1 MHIELI
7 TATATAPGASGAAA
21 SAVSGDSL
29 TVKNGILSKGVNIC
43 ALWSTQQTA
52 GFNQILFPSAHDTT
66 RGYRASAPVGVNP
79 FILPMGVCMEVQ
91 PQELM
96 SWTIAGSAT
105 AGDVE
110 QMSAI
115 MHYGELPGVSQ
126 RLMTAEEVLRKV
138 KKWTTIEQSITSSAG
153 PGYSGAVLIN
163 NASDLLRANTDYAV
177 VGISCRTQVHAVTL
191 VGPDTGNVRVGVPC
205 TLRQELQ
212 SSFFM
217 LMSRATGKPFVP
229 IINSGNKSSTFMGVA
244 TDENAGTFVA
254 TLFLAEIS

>member
-1 MHIELI
+1 MHIELVSAS
-7 TATATAPGASGAAA
+7 ATQPNTGAAA
-21 SAVSGDSL
+21 TALTGDSL
-29 TVKNGILSKGVNIC
+29 TVKNGILSAGVDII

-79 FILPMGVCMEVQ
+79 FALPLGVKMPVQ

-96 SWTIAGSAT
+96 SLTIAGSNS

-110 QMSAI
+110 QMSMLI
-115 MHYGELPGVSQ
+115 RYGNLPGVSQ
-126 RLMTAEEVLRKV
+126 RLMTDAQVLSQM
-138 KKWTTIEQSITSSAG
+138 KKLTTIEQSITSSAG
-153 PGYSGAVLIN
+153 PGYSGSVAIN

-177 VGISCRTQVHAVTL
+177 MGISCRTAVNVVTL
-191 VGPDTGNVRVGVPC
+191 VGPDTGNVKIGVPC

-212 SSFFM
+212 SGFFM
-217 LMSRATGKPFVP
+217 MLSRATGDACVP
-229 IINSGNKSSTFMGVA
+229 VINSGNKSSTFMGVA

-254 TLFLAEIS
+254 TLFLAELN